1 MGLPRIAEAAL
12 EEVVAPEGDESLLLL
27 RLVSRQRSHNR
38 LRHAVVPYVSRHAA
52 EEVEGLFMAIEEGFL
67 LLIGG
72 STEERDLGEA
82 QPADKELHGE
92 GTAFHYHLGL
102 TEVGL
107 GILARLVGQGDKD
120 RAWLGAVLLY
130 ILPDGGLTTGVVLLF
145 FKPVVY
151 AAGGM
156 MLLGRS

>member
-1 MGLPRIAEAAL
+1 
-12 EEVVAPEGDESLLLL
+12 
-27 RLVSRQRSHNR
+27 
-38 LRHAVVPYVSRHAA
+38 
-52 EEVEGLFMAIEEGFL
+52 L

-102 TEVGL
+102 AEVGL